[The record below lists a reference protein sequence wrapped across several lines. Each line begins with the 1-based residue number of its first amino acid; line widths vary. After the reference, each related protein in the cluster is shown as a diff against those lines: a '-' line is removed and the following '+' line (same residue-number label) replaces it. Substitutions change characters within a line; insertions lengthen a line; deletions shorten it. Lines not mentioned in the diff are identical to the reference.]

1 MARKKE
7 NLEFRYYDIPHGEP
21 LLALYGEDWIRP
33 YGYDKNL
40 KPIVDLH
47 FHNLMEIGWCC
58 YGAGEIIL
66 EGKSVPYRD
75 GTLTV
80 IPKNY
85 PHTTNA
91 AQANLNKWQYLF
103 LDMDKTVQELYPDN
117 HRLAQRLLYRINKTP
132 CCTSKEE
139 QPTLFILIRQIFKEM
154 QEHGELYRESVSGLQ
169 KALVIELARLNQ
181 ELIPGEKV
189 QGKAKKTEL
198 AQISR
203 ALEYVGDFCDRP
215 LKIGELAEACHMS
228 ETHFRRL
235 FVSCMGIH
243 PNDYI
248 NQMRIKK
255 ACELLKKTNQSVT
268 EISIKCGFCSSAT
281 FNRNFRKFMGTTPNE
296 WKKLSENYERRLNEN
311 TIAYHDGW

>member
-1 MARKKE
+1 MKHEKAGRPYRGKRMAGKEERKIKVCIQVIKSLRKQNQLRNRPKIRQKKGISMARKKE

-169 KALVIELARLNQ
+169 KRSSLNWH
-181 ELIPGEKV
+181 G
-189 QGKAKKTEL
+189 
-198 AQISR
+198 
-203 ALEYVGDFCDRP
+203 
-215 LKIGELAEACHMS
+215 
-228 ETHFRRL
+228 
-235 FVSCMGIH
+235 
-243 PNDYI
+243 
-248 NQMRIKK
+248 
-255 ACELLKKTNQSVT
+255 
-268 EISIKCGFCSSAT
+268 SIRS
-281 FNRNFRKFMGTTPNE
+281 
-296 WKKLSENYERRLNEN
+296 
-311 TIAYHDGW
+311 

>member
-1 MARKKE
+1 
-7 NLEFRYYDIPHGEP
+7 
-21 LLALYGEDWIRP
+21 
-33 YGYDKNL
+33 
-40 KPIVDLH
+40 
-47 FHNLMEIGWCC
+47 MEIGWCC

-181 ELIPGEKV
+181 ELIPGKSAGKSEKNR
-189 QGKAKKTEL
+189 TCT
-198 AQISR
+198 
-203 ALEYVGDFCDRP
+203 DFP
-215 LKIGELAEACHMS
+215 G
-228 ETHFRRL
+228 T
-235 FVSCMGIH
+235 GIC
-243 PNDYI
+243 
-248 NQMRIKK
+248 R
-255 ACELLKKTNQSVT
+255 
-268 EISIKCGFCSSAT
+268 
-281 FNRNFRKFMGTTPNE
+281 
-296 WKKLSENYERRLNEN
+296 
-311 TIAYHDGW
+311 

>member
-1 MARKKE
+1 
-7 NLEFRYYDIPHGEP
+7 
-21 LLALYGEDWIRP
+21 
-33 YGYDKNL
+33 
-40 KPIVDLH
+40 
-47 FHNLMEIGWCC
+47 MEIGWCC

-85 PHTTNA
+85 PHTTNS

-117 HRLAQRLLYRINKTP
+117 HRLAQRLLYRVNKAP

-215 LKIGELAEACHMS
+215 LKIGELAEVCHMS

-296 WKKLSENYERRLNEN
+296 WKKLPENYERRLNEN